1 MPWTAR
7 PAPVDDG
14 RHPTLRSPKAP
25 VIALLLVSSLPNG
38 GAPWQ
43 QAYDPAGHLGI
54 STLLAGLPL
63 IVLLLGLAV
72 FRMKAHRCA
81 LLAAAVCL
89 AVAVGLFHMP
99 AHLALLA
106 AAYGAAYGAFPI
118 FWIIFPVIFLYE
130 LTVKAGRFSLLH
142 GCITGITQDSRL
154 QLLVVAF
161 ALGAF
166 FEGAAGFG
174 TPVAVCGT
182 LLIGFGFPP
191 LRAAALALLANTA
204 PVAFGGLGIP
214 VVALAGITGLELHHL
229 TALVATLLTPFCVLV
244 PFWLIWAFAGFT
256 AMVEVWPAIVVAGV
270 SFGATQLFIAR
281 VHGPWLV
288 DITASAVAIVCLLV
302 LFRFWQPRRILD
314 AEGNVMPAD
323 ASACAAPSR
332 HNVLRALLP
341 WAILTAGVTLWG
353 TPAFTHALN
362 AFSTF
367 NLHVRGLD
375 QAVLRVP
382 PAVPRPA
389 AEPAVFTLNLLSATG
404 TGIFLSAIVAA
415 FAMGLR
421 AGETLRV
428 LRATMR
434 LTIFSLITI
443 AALMS
448 IGFVSRYCG
457 LDATLGLALAATGAF
472 YPFFGTFIGWL
483 GTASTGSDTSSNV
496 LFGSLQTLTAQQ
508 LGLSPFL
515 MAAANSAGGVMAK
528 MVSPQNVVV
537 ATTATGTYGKEGSVV
552 RFVLLP
558 SLALATLVGL
568 VVTFFARCPEAART
582 LMGHFGV

>member
-1 MPWTAR
+1 MDNRRSSKHDYRRRELHHPKVFVLATSLCTLAFTTPEPW
-7 PAPVDDG
+7 
-14 RHPTLRSPKAP
+14 HQ
-25 VIALLLVSSLPNG
+25 I
-38 GAPWQ
+38 
-43 QAYDPAGHLGI
+43 YDPAGHLWL
-54 STLLAGLPL
+54 STLLAGLPF
-63 IVLLLGLAV
+63 IFLLVGLAV
-72 FRMKAHRCA
+72 FRLKAHVCA
-81 LLAAAVCL
+81 PMAAALCL
-89 AVAVGLFHMP
+89 IVAIALFHMP
-99 AHLALLA
+99 AKLAFLA

-118 FWIIFPVIFLYE
+118 FWIIFPVIFLYQ

-182 LLIGFGFPP
+182 LLIGFGFSP

-214 VVALAGITGLELHHL
+214 VVALAGITGLDLHHL
-229 TALVATLLTPFCVLV
+229 TAIVATLLTPFCILV
-244 PFWLIWAFAGFT
+244 PFWLIWAFAGFA
-256 AMVEVWPAIVVAGV
+256 AMIEVWPAILVAGV
-270 SFGATQLFIAR
+270 TFGGTQLLIAR
-281 VHGPWLV
+281 IHGPWLV
-288 DITASAVAIVCLLV
+288 DISASAVSIAAMLL
-302 LFRFWQPRRILD
+302 LFQFWQPRRILNS
-314 AEGNVMPAD
+314 EGEVAD
-323 ASACAAPSR
+323 SSIAACENPTR
-332 HNVLRALLP
+332 EQVLRALLP

-353 TPAFTHALN
+353 TPAFTHWLN
-362 AFSTF
+362 SFSTF
-367 NLHVRGLD
+367 NLHVPGLD

-382 PAVPRPA
+382 PAVPQAA
-389 AEPAVFTLNLLSATG
+389 AEPAIFTLNLLSATG
-404 TGIFLSAIVAA
+404 TGIVISAVIAA

-421 AGETLRV
+421 IVEILQV
-428 LRATMR
+428 LRSIVRKTAYT
-434 LTIFSLITI
+434 LLTI

-472 YPFFGTFIGWL
+472 YTFFGTFIGWL

-496 LFGSLQTLTAQQ
+496 LFGSLQTLTARQ

-537 ATTATGTYGKEGSVV
+537 ATTATGI
-552 RFVLLP
+552 
-558 SLALATLVGL
+558 
-568 VVTFFARCPEAART
+568 
-582 LMGHFGV
+582 